1 MAQAKQTAISKVGP
15 SRKSPTA
22 SGKRPSRAPAGLN
35 STMAINGNKP
45 ERHHQQDVMHRLR
58 RVEGQI
64 RGILAMMEKEQ
75 PCDAIAQQLSAARKA
90 LDRAF
95 YEMMACS
102 LESEITE
109 RPDADPA
116 ELTARIAEKTK
127 LLAKYA

>member
-1 MAQAKQTAISKVGP
+1 
-15 SRKSPTA
+15 
-22 SGKRPSRAPAGLN
+22 
-35 STMAINGNKP
+35 
-45 ERHHQQDVMHRLR
+45 MHRLK

-64 RGILAMMEKEQ
+64 RGVLAMMEQDQ

-102 LESEITE
+102 LEMEVNE
-109 RPDADPA
+109 APNNAVLC
-116 ELTARIAEKTK
+116 ERIAEKAK

>member
-1 MAQAKQTAISKVGP
+1 MGYVAKKKKPAP
-15 SRKSPTA
+15 
-22 SGKRPSRAPAGLN
+22 RAPAKRAPKAPG
-35 STMAINGNKP
+35 AINGDGL
-45 ERHHQQDVMHRLR
+45 HQQEVMHRLR

-64 RGILAMMEKEQ
+64 RGVLTMMEQDQ

-102 LESEITE
+102 LEMEIGE
-109 RPDADPA
+109 ASSSKDIRQ
-116 ELTARIAEKTK
+116 RIAEKAR

>member
-1 MAQAKQTAISKVGP
+1 MGYATKKAKPRAAASPARKAATAANGSHGP
-15 SRKSPTA
+15 
-22 SGKRPSRAPAGLN
+22 
-35 STMAINGNKP
+35 
-45 ERHHQQDVMHRLR
+45 HQQEVMHRLR

-64 RGILAMMEKEQ
+64 RGVLTMMEQDQ

-102 LESEITE
+102 LEMEIGE
-109 RPDADPA
+109 AASSKVLRQ
-116 ELTARIAEKTK
+116 RIAEKAR

>member
-1 MAQAKQTAISKVGP
+1 MGYTAKK
-15 SRKSPTA
+15 K
-22 SGKRPSRAPAGLN
+22 APAKSAPGKSAPARTARRTPPGNGL
-35 STMAINGNKP
+35 
-45 ERHHQQDVMHRLR
+45 HQQEVMHRLR

-64 RGILAMMEKEQ
+64 RGVLAMIEKDQ

-102 LESEITE
+102 LEMEIGE
-109 RPDADPA
+109 AQSPKALR
-116 ELTARIAEKTK
+116 ERIAEKAR

>member
-1 MAQAKQTAISKVGP
+1 MGYM
-15 SRKSPTA
+15 
-22 SGKRPSRAPAGLN
+22 GKKPGAHAGTPPDSHQL
-35 STMAINGNKP
+35 
-45 ERHHQQDVMHRLR
+45 HQQEVIHRLR

-64 RGILAMMEKEQ
+64 RGVLAMMEQDQ

-102 LESEITE
+102 LEMEVGGARNS
-109 RPDADPA
+109 R
-116 ELTARIAEKTK
+116 ELRERIAEKAR

>member
-1 MAQAKQTAISKVGP
+1 MGYAPKKKAKPQKAAARNGAATA
-15 SRKSPTA
+15 
-22 SGKRPSRAPAGLN
+22 N
-35 STMAINGNKP
+35 NG
-45 ERHHQQDVMHRLR
+45 HGGHQQEVMHRLR

-64 RGILAMMEKEQ
+64 RGVLTMMEQDQ

-102 LESEITE
+102 LEMEIGE
-109 RPDADPA
+109 AASPRIIR
-116 ELTARIAEKTK
+116 ARIAEKAR

>member
-1 MAQAKQTAISKVGP
+1 MGYVAKKGVIRSKAAKAV
-15 SRKSPTA
+15 
-22 SGKRPSRAPAGLN
+22 RPSTKQAAAVASAHRP
-35 STMAINGNKP
+35 
-45 ERHHQQDVMHRLR
+45 HQMEVMHRLR

-64 RGILAMMEKEQ
+64 RGVLTMMEQDQ

-102 LESEITE
+102 LEMEVNEAPNNTVLCE
-109 RPDADPA
+109 
-116 ELTARIAEKTK
+116 RIAEKTR

>member
-1 MAQAKQTAISKVGP
+1 MGYIAKKSTARSRSARSARPASKGN
-15 SRKSPTA
+15 SDMSPTD
-22 SGKRPSRAPAGLN
+22 RP
-35 STMAINGNKP
+35 
-45 ERHHQQDVMHRLR
+45 HQQEVMHRLR

-64 RGILAMMEKEQ
+64 RGVLTMMEQDQ

-102 LESEITE
+102 LEMDVSEAPNNAVLCE
-109 RPDADPA
+109 
-116 ELTARIAEKTK
+116 RIAEKTR

>member
-1 MAQAKQTAISKVGP
+1 MGYV
-15 SRKSPTA
+15 RK
-22 SGKRPSRAPAGLN
+22 KAPARAGQTG
-35 STMAINGNKP
+35 STRSAASRSAPATSALKP
-45 ERHHQQDVMHRLR
+45 RQQEVMHRLR

-64 RGILAMMEKEQ
+64 RGVLTMMEQEQ

-102 LESEITE
+102 LESEVL
-109 RPDADPA
+109 DAPNNSVLC
-116 ELTARIAEKTK
+116 ERIAEKTR

>member
-1 MAQAKQTAISKVGP
+1 MTIKTSRSLGARDTAAN
-15 SRKSPTA
+15 SRK
-22 SGKRPSRAPAGLN
+22 RD
-35 STMAINGNKP
+35 
-45 ERHHQQDVMHRLR
+45 HQEDVKNRLR

-64 RGILAMMEKEQ
+64 RGVLAMIEKEA

-102 LESEITE
+102 LEMDLPGDTRTRE
-109 RPDADPA
+109 
-116 ELTARIAEKTK
+116 RIAETTR

>member
-1 MAQAKQTAISKVGP
+1 MGSPAKKPSPRTAAKLTP
-15 SRKSPTA
+15 A
-22 SGKRPSRAPAGLN
+22 ERP
-35 STMAINGNKP
+35 
-45 ERHHQQDVMHRLR
+45 HQQDVMHRLR

-64 RGILAMMEKEQ
+64 RGVLAMMEQGQ

-102 LESEITE
+102 LEMDVQEAPNNAVLCE
-109 RPDADPA
+109 
-116 ELTARIAEKTK
+116 RIAEKTK